1 LGATIYLSNAL
12 TPHLWSA
19 RVDPSQVESAI
30 VNLAVNARDA
40 MPDGGRLLIETGNA
54 AIDMA
59 MSEKLDGLPPGDYVR
74 LAVSDTGTGMPAS
87 VRERA
92 FEPFFTTK
100 EQGRGTGLG
109 LSMIYGFAKQ
119 SGGQATIDS
128 VEGKGTTV
136 TIYLPRHRVE
146 PVRLGEVAADA
157 AMQGGGQVILAVE
170 DDERVRKLTVTR
182 LTQLGYTVLA
192 AASGAE
198 ALELL
203 RSKAV
208 DLLFTDV
215 VMPGG
220 MSGYELR
227 QQVRSLYPQMPVL
240 LTSGYAEELAGN
252 QVKPDA
258 DITVLRKP
266 YRMADLA
273 SAIDDALRAKGSS
286 A

>member
-1 LGATIYLSNAL
+1 MDRPSPVPLPSSLVVKKGSK
-12 TPHLWSA
+12 A
-19 RVDPSQVESAI
+19 RSRTD
-30 VNLAVNARDA
+30 
-40 MPDGGRLLIETGNA
+40 
-54 AIDMA
+54 
-59 MSEKLDGLPPGDYVR
+59 K
-74 LAVSDTGTGMPAS
+74 GMPAS

-119 SGGQATIDS
+119 SGGLATIDS

-146 PVRLGEVAADA
+146 PVRLGEADAAD

-182 LTQLGYTVLA
+182 LSQLGYTVLA

-203 RSKAV
+203 KSKAV

-220 MSGYELR
+220 MSGYALR
-227 QQVRSLYPQMPVL
+227 QQVRTLYPQMPVL

-252 QVKPDA
+252 RTA
-258 DITVLRKP
+258 EEDIRVLRKP

-273 SAIDDALRAKGSS
+273 AAIEDAIKA
-286 A
+286 